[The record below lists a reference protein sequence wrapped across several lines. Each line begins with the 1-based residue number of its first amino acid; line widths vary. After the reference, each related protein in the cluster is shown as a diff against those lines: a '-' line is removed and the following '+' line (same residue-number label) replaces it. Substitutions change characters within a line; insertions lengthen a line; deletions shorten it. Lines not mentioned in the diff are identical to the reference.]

1 MTDPWSRDGV
11 ADRSRGPVF
20 EISLEGDGP
29 LVESAADLD
38 AGVRPPSPNWRRVV
52 GTASIMGVVLGVVVA
67 IGLLVFNGDGSDDQ
81 QGDGATGTTVE
92 PTGLTTPPT
101 LSPLEPLPRPDQP
114 NTSELGPFER
124 TVLTVPGYPEVA
136 AGSADIP
143 GSLPLTAIT
152 ELSDDVPRR
161 SVTRFQ
167 STVAEDGVSLT
178 ITRDPAT
185 DRYELLFQPTV
196 TVSPDIEFTILVDVA
211 TRSLYQS
218 TTALAGSSNRWI
230 RQSFEELA
238 ANTGVF
244 EDFGT
249 FMRQM
254 LLGPIRPDTFAAV
267 SEVEPGPLVDIQ
279 PTPGVVRRSTVR
291 MPATSV
297 PEWAHFAFGPRG
309 ETPVDDDEVIEY
321 EVYVDQ
327 AGSIVRVQ
335 GVNRFGN
342 ESQSI
347 IHSIE
352 TLGSTV
358 AIELPNDDQI
368 VSAEEW
374 FDRAPSSEALRPEY
388 GVMTDGV
395 ERSVDVAAALDRLAA
410 DPPVRSVVTDINS
423 SASFTITTEFDAADD
438 LTATTYELSDPGTLV
453 IREIEDPSGGRV
465 LRQNRSDER
474 WVSESIESRGSAA
487 DVRYLT
493 GLISPA
499 ELQGADL
506 ASGGTAF
513 YLDDGTLVIETE
525 LAIDP
530 SAIDLPIDVSVQL
543 LMDRP
548 VTVYLYID
556 EENRVRELQ
565 ILSNSDGSPEV
576 VVQRFVYLDEAPVV
590 TLPDPADV
598 DPA

>member
-1 MTDPWSRDGV
+1 
-11 ADRSRGPVF
+11 
-20 EISLEGDGP
+20 
-29 LVESAADLD
+29 
-38 AGVRPPSPNWRRVV
+38 
-52 GTASIMGVVLGVVVA
+52 
-67 IGLLVFNGDGSDDQ
+67 
-81 QGDGATGTTVE
+81 
-92 PTGLTTPPT
+92 
-101 LSPLEPLPRPDQP
+101 
-114 NTSELGPFER
+114 
-124 TVLTVPGYPEVA
+124 
-136 AGSADIP
+136 
-143 GSLPLTAIT
+143 
-152 ELSDDVPRR
+152 
-161 SVTRFQ
+161 
-167 STVAEDGVSLT
+167 
-178 ITRDPAT
+178 
-185 DRYELLFQPTV
+185 
-196 TVSPDIEFTILVDVA
+196 
-211 TRSLYQS
+211 
-218 TTALAGSSNRWI
+218 
-230 RQSFEELA
+230 
-238 ANTGVF
+238 
-244 EDFGT
+244 
-249 FMRQM
+249 
-254 LLGPIRPDTFAAV
+254 
-267 SEVEPGPLVDIQ
+267 
-279 PTPGVVRRSTVR
+279 
-291 MPATSV
+291 MPATSI
-297 PEWAHFAFGPRG
+297 PEWAHFAFGPLG

-352 TLGSTV
+352 TLGSAV

-410 DPPVRSVVTDINS
+410 DPPVRSVVTDLNS

-453 IREIEDPSGGRV
+453 IREIEDPSSGRV

-530 SAIDLPIDVSVQL
+530 TAIDLPIDVSVQL

-565 ILSNSDGSPEV
+565 ILSNSDESPEV
-576 VVQRFVYLDEAPVV
+576 VVQRFVYLDDAPVI
-590 TLPDPADV
+590 TLPDPAV
-598 DPA
+598 IDPA